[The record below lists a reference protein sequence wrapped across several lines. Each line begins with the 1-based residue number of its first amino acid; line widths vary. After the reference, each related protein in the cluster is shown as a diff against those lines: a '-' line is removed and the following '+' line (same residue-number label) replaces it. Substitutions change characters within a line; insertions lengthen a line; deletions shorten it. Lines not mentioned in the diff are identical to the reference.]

1 MSDLWKIERK
11 DLVRRL
17 GKWGNGLYEK
27 ARGVGEEVLSGPE
40 EAKSIG
46 AQETFDK
53 DISSMRTIFA
63 ETKRIA
69 KDVFD
74 RFQKEGFASFRTVV
88 LTIRFADFET
98 KTRSQTSRV
107 ALQTHRDLET
117 AVLHLLMAFLD
128 SRENPYKKAV
138 RLIGVR
144 VEKFI

>member
-74 RFQKEGFASFRTVV
+74 RFQKKDSPVFVPSF
-88 LTIRFADFET
+88 LPFG
-98 KTRSQTSRV
+98 
-107 ALQTHRDLET
+107 LQILKQKHARRHR
-117 AVLHLLMAFLD
+117 A
-128 SRENPYKKAV
+128 
-138 RLIGVR
+138 
-144 VEKFI
+144 